1 MSISRIDHLAFITP
15 DLHGTIRFW
24 RDLLGMELTMGIGH
38 DGYRHYFF
46 QAGSNLVAF
55 FAYDGASAME
65 VKFHGN
71 RTSAPLGFDHVAMTV
86 DSRQELFAWKDRL
99 EAAGL
104 EITGPIDHGAFWSIY
119 FFDPNN
125 IPLELTWNMMEVT
138 RTPAVVDDDLPD
150 IVLEGAKPQPGH
162 WPEVTHPTPPGQMVA
177 AKAGNAYALREELL
191 KAKMAR
197 LTPEGEEALKLAEAG

>member
-15 DLHGTIRFW
+15 DLTGTVRFW
-24 RDLLGMELTMGIGH
+24 RDLLGLELTMGIGH

-46 QAGSNLVAF
+46 QAGANLVAF

-65 VKFHGN
+65 RKFHGA
-71 RTSAPLGFDHVAMTV
+71 RTGAPLGFDHVAMTV

-104 EITGPIDHGAFWSIY
+104 EVTGPIDHGAFWSIY

-125 IPLELTWNMMEVT
+125 IPLELTWNLMEVT
-138 RTPAVVDDDLPD
+138 RTPAVVDDDLPP
-150 IVLEGAKPQPGH
+150 IVAEGAAPQPGH
-162 WPEVTHPTPPGQMVA
+162 WPEVTHPTPPEAMVA
-177 AKAGNAYALREELL
+177 AKAGNAFALREALL
-191 KAKMAR
+191 TSNMAR
-197 LTPEGEEALKLAEAG
+197 LTPEGVEALGLAGDG